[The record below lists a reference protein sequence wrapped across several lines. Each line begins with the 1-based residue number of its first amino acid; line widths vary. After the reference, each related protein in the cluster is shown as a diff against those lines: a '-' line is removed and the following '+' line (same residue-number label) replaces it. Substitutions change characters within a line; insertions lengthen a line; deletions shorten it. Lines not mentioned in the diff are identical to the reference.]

1 MGYIYLITN
10 NINNKKYVGKT
21 VRSIR
26 ERWVEHIQNSKNDKY
41 KNRPLYRAM
50 RKYGPDNFSI
60 KELEKCG
67 ISILSDREKYWI
79 KYYNSFKRGY
89 NATLGGDGKIYL
101 NYEEV
106 VNLYRE
112 THNIAEVSRK
122 IGCSK
127 DSVSNIL
134 KARDIYIVP
143 NGEVT
148 RKKLSKKV
156 VQYDKNG
163 NYIKTFSSYTEAEKA
178 MGNTQRHICDCA
190 NGKRKS
196 AYGFIWKWV
205 E

>member
-1 MGYIYLITN
+1 MGYIYSITN
-10 NINNKKYVGKT
+10 KLNGKKYIGKT
-21 VRSIR
+21 VGEI
-26 ERWVEHIQNSKNDKY
+26 EKRWREHIRDSKKRRCE
-41 KNRPLYRAM
+41 KRPLYSAM
-50 RKYGPDNFSI
+50 RKYGESNFFVEQI
-60 KELEKCG
+60 EECADAK
-67 ISILSDREKYWI
+67 LSEREKYWI
-79 KYYNSFKRGY
+79 QKYNTYKNGY

-134 KARDIYIVP
+134 KARDINIVP

-148 RKKLSKKV
+148 TKKLSKKV

-163 NYIKTFSSYTEAEKA
+163 NYIKTFSSYTEAENA

>member
-1 MGYIYLITN
+1 MGYIYSITN
-10 NINNKKYVGKT
+10 KLNGKKYIGKT
-21 VRSIR
+21 VGEI
-26 ERWVEHIQNSKNDKY
+26 EKRWREHIRDSKKRRCE
-41 KNRPLYRAM
+41 KRPLYSAM
-50 RKYGPDNFSI
+50 RKYGESNFFVEQI
-60 KELEKCG
+60 EECADAK
-67 ISILSDREKYWI
+67 LSEREKYWI
-79 KYYNSFKRGY
+79 QKYNTYKNGY

-163 NYIKTFSSYTEAEKA
+163 NYIKTFSSYTEAENA